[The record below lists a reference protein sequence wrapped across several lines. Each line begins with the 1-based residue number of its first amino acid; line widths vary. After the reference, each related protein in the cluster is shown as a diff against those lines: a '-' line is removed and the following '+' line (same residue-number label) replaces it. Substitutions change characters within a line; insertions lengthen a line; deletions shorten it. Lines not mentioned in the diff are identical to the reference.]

1 VSRYRL
7 SPQAAD
13 DVREIWGHIAEEN
26 LEAAGRV
33 RRELRDSMERLSR
46 HPKMGHARK
55 DLTDRP
61 VLFWAVRSYL
71 IVYNP
76 LSIPL
81 EVVRVLH
88 GARDITQL
96 LP

>member
-1 VSRYRL
+1 MNRYRL

-26 LEAAGRV
+26 IEAAGRV

-46 HPKMGHARK
+46 YPKMGHPRR
-55 DLTDRP
+55 DLTDLP

-76 LSIPL
+76 LASPVEI
-81 EVVRVLH
+81 VRVLH

-96 LP
+96 LR